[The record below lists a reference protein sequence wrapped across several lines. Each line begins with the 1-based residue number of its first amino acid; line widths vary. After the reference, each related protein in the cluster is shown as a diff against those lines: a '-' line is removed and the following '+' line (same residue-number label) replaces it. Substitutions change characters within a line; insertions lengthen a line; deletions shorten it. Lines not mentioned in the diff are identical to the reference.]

1 MATTQQS
8 MKDDGEQFGAAFDE
22 ETPAV
27 AEQTEDEAFGLNLPA
42 VEAGAEGDGETEGGE
57 AVTQVGEGDPATE
70 TLPVEPPAKEV
81 AAAEAEAAAGE
92 DDMPPMTQAEKSWEG
107 RLRAREAELKALAAE
122 LEAKQAEG
130 AGDAP
135 GAEEIAAVE
144 EAVESGEI
152 TPEEAMRQLEEDFG
166 PSFVKMIVAIAGKS
180 AADVADGKV
189 SEVGSTLAGLIDDIK
204 DSRAQRHFKEILRV
218 HPDFKDVAESEE
230 FNAWV
235 AGLPPEEAPEAQRV
249 IDGGDSDEI
258 NAMLTKFKSGKGG
271 GDSEADEQQLD
282 DAEGVRSTGLRL
294 PDAPEAGKD
303 DFAAAWD
310 EHA

>member
-22 ETPAV
+22 ETPAPV
-27 AEQTEDEAFGLNLPA
+27 EQTEDEAFGLNLPA

-57 AVTQVGEGDPATE
+57 AVTQVGEGDPAE
-70 TLPVEPPAKEV
+70 ELPAEPPAEEV
-81 AAAEAEAAAGE
+81 AVAEAEAAAGE

-235 AGLPPEEAPEAQRV
+235 AGLAPEEAPEAHRV

-258 NAMLTKFKSGKGG
+258 NALLTKFKSGKGG